1 MKPSPFLSFNIA
13 FLTLGFFIYVLYIGA
28 SIIIPFVVAVLLSFL
43 TLSIAGFYRGY
54 GIHKY
59 ISFVCSLITIFFVIY
74 IAAKII
80 NTNIE
85 EIIVASPVYQE
96 KLLGMFD
103 TYAQKYDVNSTIVRD
118 MLIAKIDITALVT
131 SAA

>member
-43 TLSIAGFYRGY
+43 TLSIAGFYRNY

-80 NTNIE
+80 NSNIE

-96 KLLGMFD
+96 KLLGVFD
-103 TYAQKYDVNSTIVRD
+103 TYAQKYEMNSTIVRD